1 MLTDIADVVV
11 QVQEMLHL
19 SLAGN
24 RLCSLALDGYMDLYD
39 FPIFP
44 QFPGTI
50 LFEEVELNLD
60 WASQENLIC
69 FKEVWQQSC
78 FG

>member
-1 MLTDIADVVV
+1 MLTGIADVVL
-11 QVQEMLHL
+11 QEMLHL

-24 RLCSLALDGYMDLYD
+24 VLCSLDGYMDLYD
-39 FPIFP
+39 FPIVP

-60 WASQENLIC
+60 RASQENLMY
-69 FKEVWQQSC
+69 FKEVW
-78 FG
+78 